1 MKFFHLGL
9 SVFCL
14 CASISSVYGQ
24 ASRQNAIHSVDIL
37 IQDSVD
43 RSQLVERFFRSL
55 SQRETPAPANM
66 RPLKMTVIFS
76 SPQPPTPNRYL
87 AHLFLHDSATNQQQQ
102 SVQISGLGADPGPIL
117 DYLQKLSLDGR
128 PLQVTTGAT
137 QRQSLSPTQN
147 IAAASQS
154 QSGTLNQS
162 SGQSSHLQKPQP
174 QQYSSQKSGGPEV
187 NSTILAQQALSA
199 MRLLQQAKNLNSQ
212 TERNL
217 SHLQSQTFQSS
228 PSAPPSA
235 KKHYATPS
243 PRKTGPYVIQ
253 LGAYRQKKLAEQRL
267 ALLKTKLPRILGSHP
282 VSLKSLI
289 IPNRGRFYRLY
300 ATQYATEK
308 AAQKACRRLK
318 SNGYDCFA
326 RKG

>member
-1 MKFFHLGL
+1 MRFFHLGL
-9 SVFCL
+9 LLLCF
-14 CASISSVYGQ
+14 CASFSSAYGQ
-24 ASRQNAIHSVDIL
+24 TARQNAIHSVDIL

-55 SQRETPAPANM
+55 AQRETPAPSNM
-66 RPLKMTVIFS
+66 RPLKMTIIFS

-117 DYLQKLSLDGR
+117 NYLQKLSLDGR
-128 PLQVTTGAT
+128 PMQVIRGAT
-137 QRQSLSPTQN
+137 QRQSLSPAQQTASPQQPHSGNLQTSPQQVPATQYSPN
-147 IAAASQS
+147 
-154 QSGTLNQS
+154 
-162 SGQSSHLQKPQP
+162 LQKPQT
-174 QQYSSQKSGGPEV
+174 GPEI
-187 NSTILAQQALSA
+187 NSTVLAQQALSA

-217 SHLQSQTFQSS
+217 SHLQSQTFRPS

-235 KKHYATPS
+235 KKHYGS
-243 PRKTGPYVIQ
+243 PGPRVKGAYVIQ
-253 LGAYRQKKLAEQRL
+253 LGAYRQKKLAQQRL
-267 ALLKTKLPRILGSHP
+267 ALLKTRLPRILGTHP
-282 VSLKSLI
+282 LILKSLI

-300 ATQYATEK
+300 AAQYATEK